1 MQFCVVEEFIW
12 DLIRSLKQNF
22 NIIGIEMWAEVA
34 QNGENFEFLA
44 KKLSLKDESLERFF
58 TKLGVGG
65 ESQVRVPSR

>member
-12 DLIRSLKQNF
+12 DEIRSLKQNF

-44 KKLSLKDESLERFF
+44 KKLSLKDESLERF
-58 TKLGVGG
+58 L
-65 ESQVRVPSR
+65 QN